1 VGPRHRVLDV
11 ATGTG
16 VAAEAAIEAV
26 GRSGAVVATDLSP
39 AMLEKA
45 RGRLSEKLNVS
56 LAVEDGQSLT
66 FPDQQFDAVL
76 CAMGL
81 MLFPDPARGLSEFRC
96 VVREGRWAAVSVI
109 GSALHGVNCEMRS
122 PRLTASSRPDCWR

>member
-1 VGPRHRVLDV
+1 MTLPSAASPVSSSLHCSVALAWDLVIVGPGYKVLDV

-16 VAAEAAIEAV
+16 IAAEAAIKAI
-26 GRSGAVVATDLSP
+26 GPSGAVVATDLSP

-66 FPDQQFDAVL
+66 FPDQHFDAVL

-81 MLFPDPARGLSEFRC
+81 MLFPDPARGPSEFRR
-96 VVREGRWAAVSVI
+96 VLREG
-109 GSALHGVNCEMRS
+109 
-122 PRLTASSRPDCWR
+122 